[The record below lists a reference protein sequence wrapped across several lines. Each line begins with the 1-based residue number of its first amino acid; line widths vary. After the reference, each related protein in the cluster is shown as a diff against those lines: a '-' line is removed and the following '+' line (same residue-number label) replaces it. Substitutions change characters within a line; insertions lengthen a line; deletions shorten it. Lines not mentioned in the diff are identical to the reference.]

1 MNVNNP
7 IAWSIAISLIRFVMS
22 VWVNCWI
29 RWRRSDDDDDDDDDD
44 DLADMKVSNAGGLRY
59 IVVELVVVAV
69 IITS

>member
-1 MNVNNP
+1 MKVNNP
-7 IAWSIAISLIRFVMS
+7 IAWSIAISLIRFVIS

-29 RWRRSDDDDDDDDDD
+29 RWRRSDDDDDD